1 MPAHSHRPVVTPPN
15 RNDSPST
22 TDPIVHGI
30 TTRVASTAIWSRLS
44 RASTASASAAKKTPM
59 TNSGMM
65 TTFAS
70 YSDAT
75 PASLKT
81 MHTPSIRD
89 NAASSSVANLRGYP
103 VAREAMNDSCSSA
116 STSCASKLTVVVNA
130 GNGMSNVI

>member
-30 TTRVASTAIWSRLS
+30 TTRVGIDRHPVAALARLDGK
-44 RASTASASAAKKTPM
+44 RQR
-59 TNSGMM
+59 GEE
-65 TTFAS
+65 
-70 YSDAT
+70 DAYDEQRDDDDVRLVQRRH
-75 PASLKT
+75 PREPQNDAHS
-81 MHTPSIRD
+81 SIRD

-130 GNGMSNVI
+130 GNGMSNVM